1 MKNRHIPQN
10 IRLLPLVIGFSAML
24 LVAKIVDVSLGSGFF
39 TQEFLVSELHA
50 KVSEDSAPTQDIKKA
65 APTDAAATPAAS
77 ATDANLNEGGE
88 KSPQLVSTN
97 AVSNGASSI
106 NSPLSQQ
113 APQEQP
119 TIDVKLLQS
128 LADRRKQ
135 LEDREK
141 NLLLKETLLASTEE
155 RVDQR
160 IKTLEQLKTQVDDLL
175 KQYNEKED
183 AKIRSLVKIYENMK
197 PKDAAKIFDQMDM
210 PILLQV
216 VDKMKEAKAAPILAK
231 MSPQRAK
238 DLTIDLAL
246 QKKLPDTIQ

>member
-1 MKNRHIPQN
+1 MKTNALYQQV
-10 IRLLPLVIGFSAML
+10 RLLPLVIGLSCVML
-24 LVAKIVDVSLGSGFF
+24 VGKIVDISLGSGYF

-50 KVSEDSAPTQDIKKA
+50 KPAEETTPTPSPSTNGAAENPEAQTTGTQVAPTRDVKPSQNLENTEVAVD
-65 APTDAAATPAAS
+65 TAT
-77 ATDANLNEGGE
+77 
-88 KSPQLVSTN
+88 
-97 AVSNGASSI
+97 SI
-106 NSPLSQQ
+106 NAPLSKEM
-113 APQEQP
+113 PQEQP
-119 TIDVKLLQS
+119 ALDVKLLQS
-128 LADRRKQ
+128 LSNRHKQ
-135 LEDREK
+135 LDDREK
-141 NLLLKETLLASTEE
+141 SLLLKETLLVSTEE

-160 IKTLEQLKTQVDDLL
+160 IKSLEQLKSQVDDLL
-175 KQYNEKED
+175 RQYNEKED

-246 QKKLPDTIQ
+246 QKKLPETIQ